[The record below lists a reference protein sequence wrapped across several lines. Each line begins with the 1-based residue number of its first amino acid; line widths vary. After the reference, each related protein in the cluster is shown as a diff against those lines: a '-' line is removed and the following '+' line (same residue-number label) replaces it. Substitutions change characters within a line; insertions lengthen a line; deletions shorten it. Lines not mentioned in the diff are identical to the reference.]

1 MSDDAPTEYRR
12 CITCNTRKPTDDM
25 LDQWECQ
32 ECHDAYIQKQR
43 QRDLTQELANKKKAL
58 GQAVNGMVTAMA
70 NGKLIPN
77 EPHVVYCAI
86 MEEMGGV
93 EKLAKIFK
101 QEFDELRNMPAAQK
115 SRKVVLDYFKSLFT
129 MGIEAQKTAP
139 PPPNFNDMSDE
150 ELGAETARLM
160 QQKLDEMQQQ
170 AQQLL
175 LPPPLEPDDLPDA
188 FEEDD
193 GDD

>member
-1 MSDDAPTEYRR
+1 M
-12 CITCNTRKPTDDM
+12 DDM
-25 LDQWECQ
+25 LDEWECQ
-32 ECHDAYIQKQR
+32 ECHDAYIQKQK
-43 QRDLTQELANKKKAL
+43 QKDITQELANKKKAL

-160 QQKLDEMQQQ
+160 QQKLNEMHEQ
-170 AQQLL
+170 ANQLL
-175 LPPPLEPDDLPDA
+175 LPAPLEPDTDDLPDA
-188 FEEDD
+188 FEEA
-193 GDD
+193 GDDE